1 MTPEEYKNYHNA
13 RKVKKDKPPI
23 EKVRMTTRQAI
34 EAMSEYYEFDK
45 KKTEF
50 FIRQLELSG
59 KI

>member
-1 MTPEEYKNYHNA
+1 MTPEEYKNYQ
-13 RKVKKDKPPI
+13 KVKTDKQPAL
-23 EKVRMTTRQAI
+23 KVKLTTREALK
-34 EAMSEYYEFDK
+34 AMSEFYEFDK

>member
-1 MTPEEYKNYHNA
+1 MTSEEYKNYQ
-13 RKVKKDKPPI
+13 KVRPNKPPVV
-23 EKVRMTTRQAI
+23 KAKLTTRQALQ
-34 EAMSEYYEFDK
+34 AMSEYYEFDK

>member
-1 MTPEEYKNYHNA
+1 MELSEYRELMKNDTTPKMME
-13 RKVKKDKPPI
+13 VKKKL
-23 EKVRMTTRQAI
+23 TTRQALQ
-34 EAMSEYYEFDK
+34 AMSEFYEFDK

>member
-1 MTPEEYKNYHNA
+1 MTIQEYKNAMENDTTPKA
-13 RKVKKDKPPI
+13 KDFKKKL
-23 EKVRMTTRQAI
+23 TTR
-34 EAMSEYYEFDK
+34 EALKEMSEFYEFDK

>member
-1 MTPEEYKNYHNA
+1 MTPEQYKNYQ
-13 RKVKKDKPPI
+13 KVKTVKPAPVL
-23 EKVRMTTRQAI
+23 KVKLTTREALQ
-34 EAMSEYYEFDK
+34 AMSEYYEFDK